1 MVSFVKGMVSK
12 VDPRFFKRPSDLKNI
27 EDLESTVNARGSE
40 IPQVSIEDLEGR
52 PFLITQ
58 SDRSAARGEL
68 VDVNGVKLSEPVNLW
83 GGADYMLDDN
93 GDVVWASAANV
104 ISGLQQ
110 RASRIKKETGQD
122 PLLLPSAMAPTG
134 IDFATMPLETM
145 FKYAAAN
152 MGAKDKLKLNRKI
165 KEIYPT
171 FRGVEDPRAIEDVS
185 DFGQGDIRKK
195 LLNELDK
202 FRSDGG
208 LSTPEARL
216 VTSDVSQLSVPDT
229 RIKNVG
235 VFDTSGG
242 TTPSAHPTYGF
253 NAAGRGL
260 GAFKEEVNAFDL
272 IPEQSAARY
281 GERVVVPEARHKR
294 ALALNYGLQE
304 GIITDKI
311 IKSIL
316 AGSGVA
322 GANASE
328 DSSAVDDLQAS
339 IDFADYEREQNTLP
353 NKIKNYFNSAADGN
367 FAVYD
372 EARDRGE
379 DTIEANRSQGAANI
393 GAFINEYTPDIPIL
407 GQFLGTGIG
416 DALQNRGYN
425 KTKGNAAAAG
435 AFAGLDF
442 LDIGGAAVL
451 AKNAVKNVSK
461 QAVVRGGQTM
471 YHGTSA
477 GKEFDRIDPSK
488 LQGRDA
494 GFLGKGFYTGD
505 SIVASGYAK
514 NMKGGNVQP
523 IETAAGRY
531 KNYTLEDKQNLG
543 MAVNKNPNLS
553 ELLTQQNTLDGYI
566 GARVLD
572 GKGGVVEQVNY
583 FPTRDVEN
591 AIKPFTF

>member
-229 RIKNVG
+229 RIKN
-235 VFDTSGG
+235 
-242 TTPSAHPTYGF
+242 
-253 NAAGRGL
+253 
-260 GAFKEEVNAFDL
+260 
-272 IPEQSAARY
+272 
-281 GERVVVPEARHKR
+281 
-294 ALALNYGLQE
+294 GLQE

>member
-1 MVSFVKGMVSK
+1 MVSFVKGMAAK
-12 VDPRFFKRPSDLKNI
+12 VDPRFFKRKTDETNLQG
-27 EDLESTVNARGSE
+27 LESTVNARGSD
-40 IPQVSIEDLEGR
+40 IPEVSIESLEGR
-52 PFLITQ
+52 PFIITQ
-58 SDRSAARGEL
+58 SDRSAARGEIL
-68 VDVNGVKLSEPVNLW
+68 DINGVPLSEPVNLR
-83 GGADYMLDDN
+83 GGSDYMFDDN
-93 GDVVWASAANV
+93 GNAVWASAPSV
-104 ISGLQQ
+104 VKGLHQ
-110 RASRIKKETGQD
+110 RAARIRKDTGQD
-122 PLLLPSAMAPTG
+122 PLLIPQSMAPTG
-134 IDFATMPLETM
+134 VDFATMPLEAM

-165 KEIYPT
+165 KELYPT
-171 FRGVEDPRAIEDVS
+171 FRGVEDPKAIQDVA
-185 DFGQGDIRKK
+185 DFGQGDLRK
-195 LLNELDK
+195 ELEQMLDVE
-202 FRSDGG
+202 FRNSGG
-208 LSTPEARL
+208 LSLPEARL
-216 VTSDVSQLSVPDT
+216 VTSDVSQLSTPDT
-229 RIKNVG
+229 RIKNIG
-235 VFDTSGG
+235 VID
-242 TTPSAHPTYGF
+242 PSVNPSLSTHPTY
-253 NAAGRGL
+253 AANLGGRGL
-260 GAFKEEVNAFDL
+260 GSLKENVNAFDL

-281 GERVVVPEARHKR
+281 GQTVLEPNARHKR
-294 ALALNYGLQE
+294 ALSMNYGLQE
-304 GIITDKI
+304 GVITDKI

-339 IDFADYEREQNTLP
+339 IDFANYEREQNTLP
-353 NKIKNYFNSAADGN
+353 NKIKNYFNAPAEGN
-367 FAVYD
+367 FAAYD
-372 EARDRGE
+372 EARARGE
-379 DTIEANRSQGAANI
+379 DTIEANRSQGAADI
-393 GAFINEYTPDIPIL
+393 GAFINKYTPDIPIL
-407 GQFLGTGIG
+407 GQVLGTGIG

-442 LDIGGAAVL
+442 LDIGGAGIL
-451 AKNAVKNVSK
+451 LKNAGK
-461 QAVVRGGQTM
+461 QAVTRGGKTM

-505 SIVASGYAK
+505 SIVASRYAK
-514 NMKGGNVQP
+514 NMEGGNVQP

-531 KNYTLEDKQNLG
+531 KNYTLQDKQNLG
-543 MAVNKNPNLS
+543 MAVNKDPSLS
-553 ELLTQQNTLDGYI
+553 EMLTQQNTLDGYI